1 MVCRHLARCGEV
13 DCPRGLVSGG
23 YKEIETHSITGIST
37 IDVQAD
43 VSIHMFMG
51 GLRLLTRRNPRIVP
65 FAQFLLG
72 GIRGWAS
79 VSGTTTIGGQTTTVE
94 TSDSSTEFGMMLG
107 AAVNVAMNDRA
118 GLRLGGDYIGVFV
131 EGDANVA
138 RFTAG
143 GVFRF

>member
-1 MVCRHLARCGEV
+1 
-13 DCPRGLVSGG
+13 
-23 YKEIETHSITGIST
+23 
-37 IDVQAD
+37 
-43 VSIHMFMG
+43 
-51 GLRLLTRRNPRIVP
+51 
-65 FAQFLLG
+65 
-72 GIRGWAS
+72 
-79 VSGTTTIGGQTTTVE
+79 
-94 TSDSSTEFGMMLG
+94 MMLG